1 MSISNEITRIQNG
14 VSEQEELISQIHTT
28 VAAKSAGGGV
38 QSVNG
43 KTGQV
48 YLTSEDI
55 HFSDGETFQ
64 QKYDAGEL
72 KGDKGD
78 TGVTGA
84 MGPQGPQ
91 GEKGDKGDKGD
102 TGPQGSAYSEIVAIK
117 ANMTLGASHV
127 GKFLTT
133 TATSAITI
141 TVPTSSDIPVGAE
154 VEIYHHGS
162 GAVYVQSDE
171 STAFSFDGKSTTSRK
186 LTVPRFG
193 VIGMKKVTI
202 GTWKVSGEAEG

>member
-91 GEKGDKGDKGD
+91 GEKGDK
-102 TGPQGSAYSEIVAIK
+102 
-117 ANMTLGASHV
+117 
-127 GKFLTT
+127 
-133 TATSAITI
+133 
-141 TVPTSSDIPVGAE
+141 
-154 VEIYHHGS
+154 
-162 GAVYVQSDE
+162 
-171 STAFSFDGKSTTSRK
+171 
-186 LTVPRFG
+186 
-193 VIGMKKVTI
+193 
-202 GTWKVSGEAEG
+202 

>member
-14 VSEQEELISQIHTT
+14 VSEQEELISQIFTT

-55 HFSDGETFQ
+55 PFSDGETFQ

-72 KGDKGD
+72 KGD
-78 TGVTGA
+78 
-84 MGPQGPQ
+84 
-91 GEKGDKGDKGD
+91 
-102 TGPQGSAYSEIVAIK
+102 TGPQGSAYSAIVNIT
-117 ANMTLGASHV
+117 ANTTLTADHV
-127 GKFLTT
+127 GKFFITNN
-133 TATSAITI
+133 TSAITI
-141 TVPTSSDIPVGAE
+141 SVPRSSDIPVGSE

-193 VIGMKKVTI
+193 VIGMKKVTV